1 MKLNHKIKFT
11 LVQNNAKIYN
21 KNYNFQNIKNLL
33 SQNLNEQT
41 DIIILPELFAVGWD
55 CDTFNEQKEVGFQD
69 ETCLFLKEIAKEY
82 HANVVGGS
90 FVRVDEDGY
99 LKNTMPVFN
108 RNGELID
115 YYDKMHL
122 YSYLGD
128 KENKYIKNGD
138 FLKLIKLDVCNIG
151 VSICYDIRFPEVF
164 RELTL
169 SGAQV
174 LINVAAWPRSRKE
187 HYTILSKARAI
198 ENQSYFVGLTQVGL
212 IKNGIY
218 NSGNS
223 LICDP
228 FGYSLFEMSD
238 ENEGVKTCEINLE
251 KQYDLRNEVK
261 TLSDINDI
269 YNVKIKY

>member
-164 RELTL
+164 RKLTL

-198 ENQSYFVGLTQVGL
+198 ENQSYFVGLSQVGL
-212 IKNGIY
+212 IKYGIY

>member
-164 RELTL
+164 RKLTL

>member
-90 FVRVDEDGY
+90 FVRVDENGY